1 MTLSPVLTF
10 NDGNTIPQLG
20 YGVWQVEDDVA
31 EKVVVQA
38 FEAGFRHIDT
48 AKIYGNE
55 AGVGRAIE
63 RSGLKPEDIFI
74 TTKLWNADQGYE
86 STLKAFEE
94 SMDRLGLE
102 TLDMYLIHWMQPKQD
117 KYVDTWKALIELQ
130 KQGRVKTI
138 GVSNFT
144 KEGLQRLIDET
155 GVVPA
160 INQIELHPFFNQSEL
175 REFHASKGILT
186 QAWSPLGQGG
196 ELLESAV
203 IGQIA
208 AKHTPPRR
216 RLSSPGTWPS
226 ATSSSRNP
234 SPNPA
239 SARTTPRWMS
249 AWTRPT
255 CRPSTAWTTRRR
267 APAASAPTRQSP
279 TSPEPTRRTPA
290 KPAARTSSRAFIR
303 TGWGPLLPVTRNT
316 PAVRA
321 QAALAVLPHRH
332 RVDDGP
338 AVLVGR
344 PAAGE
349 AFGVAQRRRRSR
361 CGCARSPC
369 PGCVTS
375 KYLVGF
381 HELSVLPASD
391 TSGSSVRRVAKPQH
405 PFPGEVRGARRPGSG
420 PGLTAA
426 PGRLPARAVSGRP

>member
-86 STLKAFEE
+86 PTLKAFEE

-102 TLDMYLIHWMQPKQD
+102 TLDLYLIHWMQPKQD

-160 INQIELHPFFNQSEL
+160 INQIELHPFFNQAEL
-175 REFHASKGILT
+175 REFSASQGILT

-196 ELLESAV
+196 ELLESP
-203 IGQIA
+203 IIA
-208 AKHTPPRR
+208 AIADKHT
-216 RLSSPGTWPS
+216 
-226 ATSSSRNP
+226 A
-234 SPNPA
+234 
-239 SARTTPRWMS
+239 
-249 AWTRPT
+249 
-255 CRPSTAWTTRRR
+255 
-267 APAASAPTRQSP
+267 
-279 TSPEPTRRTPA
+279 TPA
-290 KPAARTSSRAFIR
+290 QVVIAWHLAVGNVVIPKSVTESRIRENYAALDISLDETDVQAINGLDNSAEGAGRI
-303 TGWGPLLPVTRNT
+303 GPD
-316 PAVRA
+316 PAV
-321 QAALAVLPHRH
+321 
-332 RVDDGP
+332 
-338 AVLVGR
+338 
-344 PAAGE
+344 
-349 AFGVAQRRRRSR
+349 
-361 CGCARSPC
+361 
-369 PGCVTS
+369 
-375 KYLVGF
+375 
-381 HELSVLPASD
+381 SD
-391 TSGSSVRRVAKPQH
+391 FA
-405 PFPGEVRGARRPGSG
+405 
-420 PGLTAA
+420 
-426 PGRLPARAVSGRP
+426 

>member
-1 MTLSPVLTF
+1 MTFSPVLTF

-160 INQIELHPFFNQSEL
+160 INQIELHPFFNQAEL

-208 AKHTPPRR
+208 AKHD
-216 RLSSPGTWPS
+216 
-226 ATSSSRNP
+226 A
-234 SPNPA
+234 
-239 SARTTPRWMS
+239 
-249 AWTRPT
+249 
-255 CRPSTAWTTRRR
+255 
-267 APAASAPTRQSP
+267 
-279 TSPEPTRRTPA
+279 TPA
-290 KPAARTSSRAFIR
+290 QVVIAWHLAIGNVVIPKSVTESRIRENYAALDVSLDETDVQAINGMDNSAEGAGRI
-303 TGWGPLLPVTRNT
+303 GPD
-316 PAVRA
+316 PAV
-321 QAALAVLPHRH
+321 
-332 RVDDGP
+332 
-338 AVLVGR
+338 
-344 PAAGE
+344 
-349 AFGVAQRRRRSR
+349 
-361 CGCARSPC
+361 
-369 PGCVTS
+369 
-375 KYLVGF
+375 
-381 HELSVLPASD
+381 SD
-391 TSGSSVRRVAKPQH
+391 FA
-405 PFPGEVRGARRPGSG
+405 
-420 PGLTAA
+420 
-426 PGRLPARAVSGRP
+426 

>member
-1 MTLSPVLTF
+1 MTFSPVLTF

-63 RSGLKPEDIFI
+63 RSGLKPEEIFI

-86 STLKAFEE
+86 STLQAFEE

-175 REFHASKGILT
+175 REFNASKGILT

-208 AKHTPPRR
+208 AKHD
-216 RLSSPGTWPS
+216 
-226 ATSSSRNP
+226 A
-234 SPNPA
+234 
-239 SARTTPRWMS
+239 
-249 AWTRPT
+249 
-255 CRPSTAWTTRRR
+255 
-267 APAASAPTRQSP
+267 
-279 TSPEPTRRTPA
+279 TPA
-290 KPAARTSSRAFIR
+290 QVVIAWHLAIGNVVIPKSVTESRIRENYAALDVSLDETDVQAINGMDNSAEGAGRIGAD
-303 TGWGPLLPVTRNT
+303 
-316 PAVRA
+316 PAV
-321 QAALAVLPHRH
+321 
-332 RVDDGP
+332 
-338 AVLVGR
+338 
-344 PAAGE
+344 
-349 AFGVAQRRRRSR
+349 
-361 CGCARSPC
+361 
-369 PGCVTS
+369 
-375 KYLVGF
+375 
-381 HELSVLPASD
+381 SD
-391 TSGSSVRRVAKPQH
+391 FA
-405 PFPGEVRGARRPGSG
+405 
-420 PGLTAA
+420 
-426 PGRLPARAVSGRP
+426 